1 MNKKIFLFD
10 WISFLLMVTLIII
23 GLFNIYST
31 TYDINS
37 SIFNYNIPVGKQFF
51 FLNIC
56 FFFSIIIL
64 FINSKSFEKYSSI
77 VYLISI
83 ILLIGLLFFGKNIS
97 GATSWYTFGGFSF
110 QPSEFSKL
118 ATSLAVAK
126 ILSEIQTNIKKSKS
140 LIQLSIIILIPG
152 ALIIL
157 QPDPG
162 TALIFSAF
170 FFVLFR
176 EGLSYY
182 YLLIFSI
189 GIMLFILTLL
199 LDIKII
205 ISIIFILTSLLYII
219 ARKLNKKT
227 SVYPYITSLSISI
240 IFVFSSIYLF
250 NNIFEQRHR
259 DRFNIILGKEVDS
272 QGIGY
277 NINQSIIAIGSGGLN
292 GKGFLQGTQTKGDF
306 VPEQHTDFIFST
318 IGEEW
323 GFSGSLGLILIFSIL
338 IIRIT
343 IRAEKQKNKFS
354 RIYSYS
360 LASILSVHFFVNIG
374 MSLGLIPSIGIP
386 LPFISY
392 GGSSLLTFT
401 CMMFIYF
408 NLDINR
414 LN

>member
-64 FINSKSFEKYSSI
+64 FINSKSFERYSSI
-77 VYLISI
+77 AYLISI

-140 LIQLSIIILIPG
+140 LIQLSIIIFIPG

-343 IRAEKQKNKFS
+343 MRAEKQKNKFS

>member
-1 MNKKIFLFD
+1 M
-10 WISFLLMVTLIII
+10 
-23 GLFNIYST
+23 
-31 TYDINS
+31 
-37 SIFNYNIPVGKQFF
+37 
-51 FLNIC
+51 
-56 FFFSIIIL
+56 
-64 FINSKSFEKYSSI
+64 
-77 VYLISI
+77 
-83 ILLIGLLFFGKNIS
+83 FFGKNIS

-205 ISIIFILTSLLYII
+205 ISIIFIFTSLLYII

-227 SVYPYITSLSISI
+227 SIYPYLTSLSISI

-343 IRAEKQKNKFS
+343 MRAEKQKNKFS

>member
-1 MNKKIFLFD
+1 MNKKVFLFD

-31 TYDINS
+31 TYDVNS

-64 FINSKSFEKYSSI
+64 LINSKSFEKYSSI
-77 VYLISI
+77 IYFISI
-83 ILLIGLLFFGKNIS
+83 ILLIGLLFFGKNVS
-97 GATSWYTFGGFSF
+97 GATSWYTIGGLSF

-205 ISIIFILTSLLYII
+205 ISVIFIFTSLLYII

-227 SVYPYITSLSISI
+227 SIYPYLTSLSISI

-343 IRAEKQKNKFS
+343 MRAEKQKNKFS

>member
-23 GLFNIYST
+23 GLINIYST

-97 GATSWYTFGGFSF
+97 GATSWYSFGGLSF

-205 ISIIFILTSLLYII
+205 ISIIFIFTSLLYII

-227 SVYPYITSLSISI
+227 SIYPYLTSLSISI

-343 IRAEKQKNKFS
+343 MRAEKQKNKFS

>member
-189 GIMLFILTLL
+189 GIILFILTLL

-205 ISIIFILTSLLYII
+205 ISIIFIFTSLLYII

-227 SVYPYITSLSISI
+227 SVYPYLTSLSISI

-343 IRAEKQKNKFS
+343 MRAEKQKNKFS

>member
-10 WISFLLMVTLIII
+10 WISFLLMVALIII

-97 GATSWYTFGGFSF
+97 GATSWYTLGGFSF

-205 ISIIFILTSLLYII
+205 ISVIFIFTSLLYII

-227 SVYPYITSLSISI
+227 SIYPYLTSLSISI

-343 IRAEKQKNKFS
+343 MRAEKQKNKFS

-408 NLDINR
+408 NLDTNR

>member
-10 WISFLLMVTLIII
+10 WISFLLMVTLITI

-31 TYDINS
+31 TYDLNS
-37 SIFNYNIPVGKQFF
+37 SIFNYDIPIGKQFF

-56 FFFSIIIL
+56 FFFSLIIL

-343 IRAEKQKNKFS
+343 MRAEKQKNKFS

>member
-56 FFFSIIIL
+56 FFFSLIIL

-97 GATSWYTFGGFSF
+97 GATSWYTLGGFSF

-205 ISIIFILTSLLYII
+205 ISVIFIFTSLLYII

-227 SVYPYITSLSISI
+227 SIYPYLTSLSISI

-343 IRAEKQKNKFS
+343 MRAEKQKNKFS

-392 GGSSLLTFT
+392 GGSSLLNFT

>member
-1 MNKKIFLFD
+1 MNKKVFLFD

-31 TYDINS
+31 TYDVNS

-97 GATSWYTFGGFSF
+97 GATSWYSFGGLSF

-126 ILSEIQTNIKKSKS
+126 ILSEIQTNIKNPKS

-323 GFSGSLGLILIFSIL
+323 GFSGSLALILIFSIL

-343 IRAEKQKNKFS
+343 MRAEKQKNKFS

>member
-31 TYDINS
+31 TYDVNS

-64 FINSKSFEKYSSI
+64 LINSKSFEKYSSI

-227 SVYPYITSLSISI
+227 SIYPYLTSLSISI

>member
-64 FINSKSFEKYSSI
+64 FINSKSFERYSSI
-77 VYLISI
+77 AYLISI

-343 IRAEKQKNKFS
+343 MRAEKQKNKFS

>member
-31 TYDINS
+31 TYDVNS

-205 ISIIFILTSLLYII
+205 ISVIFIFTSLLYII

-227 SVYPYITSLSISI
+227 SIYPYLTSLSISI

-343 IRAEKQKNKFS
+343 MRAEKQKNKFS

>member
-56 FFFSIIIL
+56 FFFSLIIL

-343 IRAEKQKNKFS
+343 MRAEKQKNKFS

-392 GGSSLLTFT
+392 GGSSLLNFT

>member
-1 MNKKIFLFD
+1 M
-10 WISFLLMVTLIII
+10 
-23 GLFNIYST
+23 
-31 TYDINS
+31 
-37 SIFNYNIPVGKQFF
+37 
-51 FLNIC
+51 
-56 FFFSIIIL
+56 
-64 FINSKSFEKYSSI
+64 
-77 VYLISI
+77 
-83 ILLIGLLFFGKNIS
+83 FFGKNIS
-97 GATSWYTFGGFSF
+97 GATSWYTLGGFSF

-205 ISIIFILTSLLYII
+205 FSIIFILTSLLYII

-343 IRAEKQKNKFS
+343 MRAEKQKNKFS

>member
-10 WISFLLMVTLIII
+10 WISFLLMVALIII

-97 GATSWYTFGGFSF
+97 GATSWYTLGGFSF

-343 IRAEKQKNKFS
+343 MRAEKQKNKFS

-408 NLDINR
+408 NLDTNR

>member
-97 GATSWYTFGGFSF
+97 GATSWYTFGGLSF

-152 ALIIL
+152 TLIIL

-170 FFVLFR
+170 LFVLFR

-189 GIMLFILTLL
+189 GIILFILTLL

-205 ISIIFILTSLLYII
+205 ISIIFIFTSLLYII

-227 SVYPYITSLSISI
+227 SVYPYLTSLSISI

-343 IRAEKQKNKFS
+343 MRAEKQKNKFS

>member
-10 WISFLLMVTLIII
+10 WISFLLTVTLIII

-97 GATSWYTFGGFSF
+97 GATSWYTFGGLSF

-126 ILSEIQTNIKKSKS
+126 ILSEIQTNIKKPKS

-205 ISIIFILTSLLYII
+205 ISIIFIFTSLLYII

-227 SVYPYITSLSISI
+227 SIYPYLTSLSISI

-343 IRAEKQKNKFS
+343 MRAEKQKNKFS

>member
-10 WISFLLMVTLIII
+10 WVSFLLMVTLIII

-56 FFFSIIIL
+56 FFFSLIIL

-205 ISIIFILTSLLYII
+205 ISIIFIFTSLLYII

-227 SVYPYITSLSISI
+227 SIYPYLTSLSISI

-343 IRAEKQKNKFS
+343 MRAEKQKNKFS

-392 GGSSLLTFT
+392 GGSSLLNFT

>member
-56 FFFSIIIL
+56 FFFSLIIL

-343 IRAEKQKNKFS
+343 MRAEKQKNKFS

>member
-1 MNKKIFLFD
+1 M
-10 WISFLLMVTLIII
+10 
-23 GLFNIYST
+23 
-31 TYDINS
+31 
-37 SIFNYNIPVGKQFF
+37 
-51 FLNIC
+51 
-56 FFFSIIIL
+56 
-64 FINSKSFEKYSSI
+64 
-77 VYLISI
+77 
-83 ILLIGLLFFGKNIS
+83 
-97 GATSWYTFGGFSF
+97 
-110 QPSEFSKL
+110 
-118 ATSLAVAK
+118 
-126 ILSEIQTNIKKSKS
+126 
-140 LIQLSIIILIPG
+140 
-152 ALIIL
+152 
-157 QPDPG
+157 
-162 TALIFSAF
+162 
-170 FFVLFR
+170 
-176 EGLSYY
+176 
-182 YLLIFSI
+182 
-189 GIMLFILTLL
+189 
-199 LDIKII
+199 
-205 ISIIFILTSLLYII
+205 
-219 ARKLNKKT
+219 
-227 SVYPYITSLSISI
+227 
-240 IFVFSSIYLF
+240 
-250 NNIFEQRHR
+250 
-259 DRFNIILGKEVDS
+259 GKEVDS

-323 GFSGSLGLILIFSIL
+323 GFSGSLGLIMIFSIL

-343 IRAEKQKNKFS
+343 MRAEKQKNKFS

>member
-126 ILSEIQTNIKKSKS
+126 ILSEIQTNIKTPKS

-205 ISIIFILTSLLYII
+205 ISIIFIFTSLLYLI

-227 SVYPYITSLSISI
+227 SIYPYLTSLSISI

-343 IRAEKQKNKFS
+343 MRAEKQKNKFS

>member
-23 GLFNIYST
+23 GLINIYST

-64 FINSKSFEKYSSI
+64 FINSKSFERYSSI
-77 VYLISI
+77 AYLISI

-343 IRAEKQKNKFS
+343 MRAEKQKNKFS

>member
-56 FFFSIIIL
+56 FFFSLIIL

-97 GATSWYTFGGFSF
+97 GATSWYTLGGFSF

-205 ISIIFILTSLLYII
+205 ISVIFIFTSLLYII

-343 IRAEKQKNKFS
+343 MRAEKQKNKFS

>member
-1 MNKKIFLFD
+1 MNKKVFLFD

-31 TYDINS
+31 TYDVNS

-126 ILSEIQTNIKKSKS
+126 ILSEIQTNIKKPKS

-205 ISIIFILTSLLYII
+205 ISVIFIFTSLLYII

-227 SVYPYITSLSISI
+227 SIYPYLTSLSISI

-343 IRAEKQKNKFS
+343 MRAEKQKNKFS

>member
-83 ILLIGLLFFGKNIS
+83 ILLIGLLFFGKNVS
-97 GATSWYTFGGFSF
+97 GATSWYTIGGLSF

-205 ISIIFILTSLLYII
+205 ISVIFIFTSLLYII

-343 IRAEKQKNKFS
+343 MRAEKQKNKFS

-392 GGSSLLTFT
+392 GGSSLLNFT

>member
-205 ISIIFILTSLLYII
+205 ISVIFIFTSLLYII

-227 SVYPYITSLSISI
+227 SIYPYLTSLSISI

-343 IRAEKQKNKFS
+343 MRAEKQKNKFS

>member
-23 GLFNIYST
+23 GLINIYST

-51 FLNIC
+51 FLNI
-56 FFFSIIIL
+56 FLFFSIIIL

-343 IRAEKQKNKFS
+343 MRAEKQKNKFS

-392 GGSSLLTFT
+392 GGSSLLNFT

>member
-10 WISFLLMVTLIII
+10 WISFLLMVALIII

-56 FFFSIIIL
+56 FFFSLIIL

-97 GATSWYTFGGFSF
+97 GATSWYSFGGLSF

-126 ILSEIQTNIKKSKS
+126 ILSEIQTNIKKPKS

-343 IRAEKQKNKFS
+343 MRAEKQKNKFS

>member
-227 SVYPYITSLSISI
+227 SIYPYLTSLSISI

-343 IRAEKQKNKFS
+343 MRAEKQKNKFS

-392 GGSSLLTFT
+392 GGSSLLNFT

>member
-1 MNKKIFLFD
+1 MNKKVFLFD

-227 SVYPYITSLSISI
+227 SIYPYLTSLSISI

-343 IRAEKQKNKFS
+343 MRAEKQKNKFS

>member
-97 GATSWYTFGGFSF
+97 GATSWYTFGGLSF

-126 ILSEIQTNIKKSKS
+126 ILSEIQTNIKKPKS

-205 ISIIFILTSLLYII
+205 ISIIFIFTSLLYII

-227 SVYPYITSLSISI
+227 SIYPYLTSLSISI
-240 IFVFSSIYLF
+240 VFVFSSIYLF

-323 GFSGSLGLILIFSIL
+323 GFSGSLGLILIFSVL

-343 IRAEKQKNKFS
+343 MRAEKQKNKFS

-360 LASILSVHFFVNIG
+360 LASILSVHFFINIG

>member
-10 WISFLLMVTLIII
+10 WISFLLMVALIII

-97 GATSWYTFGGFSF
+97 GATSWYTLGGFSF

-205 ISIIFILTSLLYII
+205 ISVIFIFTSLLYII

-227 SVYPYITSLSISI
+227 SIYPYLTSLSISI

-408 NLDINR
+408 NLDTNR

>member
-126 ILSEIQTNIKKSKS
+126 ILSEIQTNIKKPKS

-343 IRAEKQKNKFS
+343 MRAEKQKNKFS

>member
-126 ILSEIQTNIKKSKS
+126 ILSEIQTNIKKPKS

-205 ISIIFILTSLLYII
+205 ISVIFIFTSLLYII

-227 SVYPYITSLSISI
+227 SIYPYLTSLSISI

-392 GGSSLLTFT
+392 GGSSLLNFT

>member
-1 MNKKIFLFD
+1 MNKKVFLFD

-31 TYDINS
+31 TYDVNS

-64 FINSKSFEKYSSI
+64 LINSKSFEKYSSI
-77 VYLISI
+77 IYFISI
-83 ILLIGLLFFGKNIS
+83 ILLIGLLFFGKNVS
-97 GATSWYTFGGFSF
+97 GATSWYTIGGLSF

-126 ILSEIQTNIKKSKS
+126 ILSEIQTNIKKPKS

-205 ISIIFILTSLLYII
+205 ISIIFIFTSLLYII

-227 SVYPYITSLSISI
+227 SIYPYLTSLSISI

-343 IRAEKQKNKFS
+343 MRAEKQKNKFS

>member
-205 ISIIFILTSLLYII
+205 ISIIFIFTSLLYLI

-227 SVYPYITSLSISI
+227 SIYPYLTSLSISI

-343 IRAEKQKNKFS
+343 MRAEKQKNKFS

-408 NLDINR
+408 NLDTNR

>member
-10 WISFLLMVTLIII
+10 WISFLLMVALIII

-97 GATSWYTFGGFSF
+97 GATSWYTFGGLSF

-189 GIMLFILTLL
+189 GIMLFILTLI

-205 ISIIFILTSLLYII
+205 ISLIFIFTSLLYII

-227 SVYPYITSLSISI
+227 SIYPYLTSLSISI

-343 IRAEKQKNKFS
+343 MRAEKQKNKFS

>member
-1 MNKKIFLFD
+1 MNKKVFLFD

-31 TYDINS
+31 TYDVNS

-343 IRAEKQKNKFS
+343 MRAEKQKNKFS

>member
-126 ILSEIQTNIKKSKS
+126 ILSEIQTNIKNPKS

-205 ISIIFILTSLLYII
+205 ISIIFIFTSLLYII

-227 SVYPYITSLSISI
+227 SIYPYLTSLSISI

-272 QGIGY
+272 HGIGY

-343 IRAEKQKNKFS
+343 MRAEKQKNKFS

>member
-56 FFFSIIIL
+56 FFFSTIIL

-152 ALIIL
+152 VLIIL

-205 ISIIFILTSLLYII
+205 ISVIFIFTSLLYII

-227 SVYPYITSLSISI
+227 SIYPYLTSLSISI

-272 QGIGY
+272 HGIGY

-292 GKGFLQGTQTKGDF
+292 GRGFLQGTQTKGDF

-392 GGSSLLTFT
+392 GGSSLLNFT